1 MNFPISVKKWPTL
14 IHLICSGFGSQH
26 WLPYCVCF
34 YFEFCCV
41 FRLGLYSNMNITQPL
56 SETMAVL
63 NMQIGN

>member
-1 MNFPISVKKWPTL
+1 MVTFL
-14 IHLICSGFGSQH
+14 CEL
-26 WLPYCVCF
+26 F
-34 YFEFCCV
+34 YFDCAV